1 MEEQNFLYF
10 YTNNGVTCVTNSEL
24 VAIKRADLNTSI
36 YKQEL

>member
-10 YTNNGVTCVTNSEL
+10 YTSNGVECVTNSEL
-24 VAIKRADLNTSI
+24 VAIKRADYDTLI